1 MRDEKGFVWVRPDDV
16 EWRDS
21 PMGGGARTSVQD
33 GDPIKPGI
41 YVQRIRY
48 APGMFTEPHFHPDDR
63 HCLVLKGTWYMG
75 TGEVKDIDKA
85 VPLKAGTYMK
95 HPAGGVH
102 WDGAKDEEVI
112 VQVIGFGPTGITRV
126 KPNTSS

>member
-1 MRDEKGFVWVRPDDV
+1 MKDRNGFVTVTPETV

-33 GDPIKPGI
+33 GDPTKPGL

-48 APGMFTEPHFHPDDR
+48 APGMWTEPHFHPDDR
-63 HCLVLKGTWYMG
+63 HCLVLKGTWFVG
-75 TGEVKDIDKA
+75 TGEVRDLSKA
-85 VPLKAGTYMK
+85 QALAAGTYMK
-95 HPAGGVH
+95 HPAGAAH
-102 WDGAKDEEVI
+102 WDGARDEEVI

-126 KPNTSS
+126 AQKKT